1 MLAIAHRPIGRP
13 RGITLARVQ
22 KQYVIAGGV
31 IMGLKIADIARQVGV
46 SRSWASREANSPAV
60 RNIIGELIWSDREK
74 IKELLMRSADAI
86 EDALDARNHY
96 VRKGRILHG
105 GPDHYT
111 RLDAIDA
118 LVNWLEV
125 MS

>member
-1 MLAIAHRPIGRP
+1 MLAIAHRRLGRP

-22 KQYVIAGGV
+22 KRYIIAAGV

-60 RNIIGELIWSDREK
+60 RNIIGELIWSRREK

-86 EDALDARNHY
+86 EGALDARKQY
-96 VRKGRILHG
+96 VRRG
-105 GPDHYT
+105 GFCK
-111 RLDAIDA
+111 A
-118 LVNWLEV
+118 
-125 MS
+125 